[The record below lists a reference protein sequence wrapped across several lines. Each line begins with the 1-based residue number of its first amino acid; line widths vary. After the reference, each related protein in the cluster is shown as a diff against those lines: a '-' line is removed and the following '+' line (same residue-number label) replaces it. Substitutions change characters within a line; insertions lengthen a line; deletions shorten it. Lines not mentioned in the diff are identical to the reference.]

1 MVHRLEHALAVVEQ
15 MDVVGRPFDEVEV
28 LLHDQ
33 KGAAGRN
40 PIVTAPITG
49 PASPV
54 RPPTAV
60 QMTSSADS
68 RNPTAC
74 GVTIP

>member
-1 MVHRLEHALAVVEQ
+1 MPAMPDGHLSTTMMKSRATTTSQ
-15 MDVVGRPFDEVEV
+15 YRSSSRRP
-28 LLHDQ
+28 
-33 KGAAGRN
+33 AARN